1 MLLLLHAILAQAGA
15 LTRPSVYHLQSP
27 HNMSVAAQRKDNAE
41 QQLEKLVSSKL
52 HGIKAP
58 QELQGRHTRD
68 EVIAAMFSVF
78 GLDGTV

>member
-1 MLLLLHAILAQAGA
+1 MLYRGPASIIYNLRTTCL
-15 LTRPSVYHLQSP
+15 
-27 HNMSVAAQRKDNAE
+27 VAAQWKDNAE